1 MKKLLSMFTTHPD
14 SVGES
19 YFQHMG
25 MAFSFALTMLL
36 SAIAGLI
43 HGVFPFLFVK
53 TGSSTITRLYER
65 MVSRRNRS
73 AQADRQS

>member
-1 MKKLLSMFTTHPD
+1 MKKLIAMFTEHPE

-25 MAFSFALTMLL
+25 MAFSFSLTMLL
-36 SAIAGLI
+36 SAFACLI

-65 MVSRRNRS
+65 MVSRRNRMVHP
-73 AQADRQS
+73 DRQA

>member
-1 MKKLLSMFTTHPD
+1 MKKLIAMFTAHPE
-14 SVGES
+14 SVGET

-25 MAFSFALTMLL
+25 MAFSFSLTMLL
-36 SAIAGLI
+36 SAFAGLV

-65 MVSRRNRS
+65 MVSRRNRMVQPDQ
-73 AQADRQS
+73 QA

>member
-1 MKKLLSMFTTHPD
+1 MKKLIAMFTAHPA

-25 MAFSFALTMLL
+25 TAFSFALTMLV

-43 HGVFPFLFVK
+43 HGVLPFLFVK
-53 TGSSTITRLYER
+53 TVSSAVSRLHER
-65 MVSRRNRS
+65 MVSRRGRNGNR
-73 AQADRQS
+73 DTHT